1 MLFDDRP
8 GREGKVDASSKP
20 PLRIDIVSDVVCPW
34 CVIGWR
40 QLERALAAIGITADV
55 HWHPFELNPGLGPE
69 GEDLAEHI
77 ARKYGTTPEAS
88 RASRAR
94 IAALGADLG
103 FTFAYANGSRV
114 RNTFLAHQPVHWA
127 GTQGREHAAERALFA
142 AYFTRGEDV
151 HDLEVLAAVAGEIGL
166 DADEA
171 RRVLADGRFAEAV
184 REEEALWTGRGIQG
198 VPAMIFAERYLVS
211 GAQGVEN
218 YTAILGRLVPVPA
231 A

>member
-1 MLFDDRP
+1 MD
-8 GREGKVDASSKP
+8 VDAHR

-40 QLERALAAIGITADV
+40 QLERALAATGISADV
-55 HWHPFELNPGLGPE
+55 HWHPFELNPGMGPE

-88 RASRAR
+88 RANRAR
-94 IAALGADLG
+94 IAGLGDDLG
-103 FTFAYANGSRV
+103 FTFAFKDGLRI
-114 RNTFLAHQPVHWA
+114 RNTFLAHQLVHWA
-127 GTQGREHAAERALFA
+127 GTQGREHAAEQALFA

-151 HDLEVLAAVAGEIGL
+151 HELDVLATVAHEIGL

-171 RRVLADGRFAEAV
+171 RRVLAEGRYAEAV
-184 REEEALWTGRGIQG
+184 RQEEALWTGRGIQA

-218 YTAILGRLVPVPA
+218 YVAILTQLVAGQA